1 MGRPPVYSQEQLTT
15 TQERFVR
22 MAANG
27 YSTPEIIKEIWG
39 LAEVDDQKKY
49 HSYECMLSRW
59 RKHPKYEEVWRDE
72 VKKYDFS
79 DYSKAR
85 RTLRR
90 GLDDEKDKWLALQSA
105 INIIN
110 QAGGRIFR
118 DENNTVTVKIEGMP
132 QIGAPDGDSDD

>member
-1 MGRPPVYSQEQLTT
+1 MARPRVYPQDSLTVE
-15 TQERFVR
+15 QERFVR

-39 LAEVDDQKKY
+39 LVEADDQKKY
-49 HSYECMLSRW
+49 HSYECTLSRW

-118 DENNTVTVKIEGMP
+118 DENNTVTVKIEGLP
-132 QIGAPDGDSDD
+132 EIGAPDGDSDD

>member
-1 MGRPPVYSQEQLTT
+1 MARPRVYPQDQLTVE
-15 TQERFVR
+15 QERFVR

-27 YSTPEIIKEIWG
+27 YSTPEIVEELWG
-39 LAEVDDQKKY
+39 ITRASDPNGY
-49 HSYECMLSRW
+49 HACECKLSRW
-59 RKHPKYEEVWRDE
+59 RDHPKYEECWRDE

-118 DENNTVTVKIEGMP
+118 DENNTVTVKIEGLP
-132 QIGAPDGDSDD
+132 EIGAPDVDSDD